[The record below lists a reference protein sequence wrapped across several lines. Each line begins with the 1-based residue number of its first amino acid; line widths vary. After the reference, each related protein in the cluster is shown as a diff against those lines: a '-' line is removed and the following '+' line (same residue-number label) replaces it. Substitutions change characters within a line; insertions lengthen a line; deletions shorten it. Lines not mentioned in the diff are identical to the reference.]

1 MIRLFSHPLIP
12 RSLWIGLFGFGL
24 VIHMT
29 MLVLPIYSLQIFD
42 RVLGSG
48 SLETLVVLTVA
59 VVVALIGQ
67 VLLEQARARL
77 LTGWAAGLD
86 ETYAAAIADRAI
98 RRPPP
103 GEIVSD
109 GRLAGLMAFAAGK
122 GPSALL
128 DVVWA
133 PAYIMVL
140 SLLHP
145 WLGGLAALALAA
157 LCALAWL
164 WSRFRAIRP
173 SSRGVRWIE
182 KEREAVRSLGLD
194 AEVAGWWG
202 RETKPARRDW
212 EETRAGRDSFNA
224 LLRFVRG
231 LLQVSIMALGAYLV
245 VDGQATPGVM
255 IAGSILALRAVGPVE
270 GAIMAMKGFR
280 LVRPTLDYLNDL
292 RPEKIEERTRRAGTG
307 ELKARGLTYVPG
319 QSGAPLLHG
328 VDIHLSSGSL
338 VRIEGS
344 SGSGKTTLAEILSGL
359 RQPHRGVVQLGG
371 RRLGDMESPRVALIG
386 ETFQAPDGRI
396 MDILGGFEARKD
408 SDCAA
413 AAKLTGLHADVVALP
428 DGYDTILDPNAHAV
442 SRALAFRISL
452 TRAVLSGSKLIVV
465 DCPEAAL
472 DTDGLA
478 RLGDAL
484 ANLTSRGR
492 TVVVFGRGHWA
503 WGDFDRAYVL
513 KRGRVVEIAGKYRP
527 QRTAAE

>member
-164 WSRFRAIRP
+164 WGRFRSDTAEFARRSLDRKGTGGRSFARVGRRGRRMVGSGNENGAPRLGRDPGRAGFVQRP
-173 SSRGVRWIE
+173 ASLRPRSLAGFHHGFGRLFGCRRSSDPGRDDRGIDPGSSRRWTRRGGDHGHEGVSPC
-182 KEREAVRSLGLD
+182 ATDLGLFERSS
-194 AEVAGWWG
+194 A
-202 RETKPARRDW
+202 REDRGAN
-212 EETRAGRDSFNA
+212 EAGRDG
-224 LLRFVRG
+224 R
-231 LLQVSIMALGAYLV
+231 
-245 VDGQATPGVM
+245 
-255 IAGSILALRAVGPVE
+255 VE
-270 GAIMAMKGFR
+270 GVGS
-280 LVRPTLDYLNDL
+280 DL
-292 RPEKIEERTRRAGTG
+292 RAGT
-307 ELKARGLTYVPG
+307 
-319 QSGAPLLHG
+319 
-328 VDIHLSSGSL
+328 
-338 VRIEGS
+338 
-344 SGSGKTTLAEILSGL
+344 
-359 RQPHRGVVQLGG
+359 
-371 RRLGDMESPRVALIG
+371 IG
-386 ETFQAPDGRI
+386 
-396 MDILGGFEARKD
+396 
-408 SDCAA
+408 
-413 AAKLTGLHADVVALP
+413 
-428 DGYDTILDPNAHAV
+428 
-442 SRALAFRISL
+442 RAL
-452 TRAVLSGSKLIVV
+452 V
-465 DCPEAAL
+465 
-472 DTDGLA
+472 
-478 RLGDAL
+478 
-484 ANLTSRGR
+484 
-492 TVVVFGRGHWA
+492 A
-503 WGDFDRAYVL
+503 WR
-513 KRGRVVEIAGKYRP
+513 
-527 QRTAAE
+527 